1 MYQWY
6 ALTQKNIFTYVILGF
21 LFMLF

>member
-6 ALTQKNIFTYVILGF
+6 ALTQKNIFTYVILVF